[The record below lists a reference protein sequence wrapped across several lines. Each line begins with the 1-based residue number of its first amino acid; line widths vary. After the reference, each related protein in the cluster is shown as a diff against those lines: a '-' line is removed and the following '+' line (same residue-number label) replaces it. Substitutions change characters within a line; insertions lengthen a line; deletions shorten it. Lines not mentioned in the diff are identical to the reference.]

1 MSKHIK
7 LYKSQRGTFY
17 KGARHMTELEF
28 DLTIFEELLEQA
40 TEQKAAEF
48 FEAKIKLLASDT
60 EE

>member
-1 MSKHIK
+1 
-7 LYKSQRGTFY
+7 
-17 KGARHMTELEF
+17 MTELEF